1 MYGTWSTGLNGLA
14 GCADEWQGS
23 GEGENEAPGVNSWQL
38 AIFIISSGSRDFTEA
53 SPTPRFSFRIHPA
66 ECYLSRALLVI

>member
-23 GEGENEAPGVNSWQL
+23 GEGGNEAPGVNSWQL
-38 AIFIISSGSRDFTEA
+38 VIFIISLGSRDFTEA
-53 SPTPRFSFRIHPA
+53 SPTLLISFLIPPA